1 MNSLGKTLENIRNE
15 FTSCLLLISGRPPSE
30 GLTNSHLPLDSRYGV
45 GEHNGRIAQYP
56 EPYAA
61 FIAESGA
68 QPVDYVGLTSPGVSF
83 AALLSEKRLS
93 LQSIQ
98 DLVEKA
104 TGTEPLRA
112 ALFDLVTAYIGF
124 DHDAFFTFE
133 TKDAELVRTVLRS
146 GDVWENQPR

>member
-1 MNSLGKTLENIRNE
+1 MYSYSLSPGGIHSIWGEFKPGDSGPVRDRQMNSLGKTLENIRNE

-30 GLTNSHLPLDSRYGV
+30 VLTNSHLLLDSRYGV

-83 AALLSEKRLS
+83 AALLSAK
-93 LQSIQ
+93 
-98 DLVEKA
+98 
-104 TGTEPLRA
+104 
-112 ALFDLVTAYIGF
+112 
-124 DHDAFFTFE
+124 
-133 TKDAELVRTVLRS
+133 
-146 GDVWENQPR
+146 